1 MGHRAHRDP
10 AAQEW
15 AARAVTKTRTDDTQP
30 YVTMPTDE
38 EVVQV
43 ASNAAEGVIFSRYKQ
58 SHVKDVDV
66 SVSFED
72 GILDIDVYLNVP
84 DDVTSKS
91 DPGSESESESN
102 SDSTDPDQVTED
114 AALAAQSA
122 VDELFAT
129 EQEE

>member
-1 MGHRAHRDP
+1 
-10 AAQEW
+10 
-15 AARAVTKTRTDDTQP
+15 
-30 YVTMPTDE
+30 MPTDE
-38 EVVQV
+38 EVVQA

-91 DPGSESESESN
+91 DSDSD